1 MKEGSEMSGPNRK
14 LRRAI
19 EAQQRKAAKKEQP
32 VTMEELMRQRAML
45 QNMYDQ
51 RTHQAAQLEAAM
63 NYYKALAAA
72 LLVQIDQEEYVL
84 TPNTME
90 VMMSGVVQDVK
101 RTVAEDG
108 TVSLSL
114 VFVEDDEGYD
124 YDDDEDNVPEGGDLG
139 EEE

>member
-1 MKEGSEMSGPNRK
+1 M
-14 LRRAI
+14 
-19 EAQQRKAAKKEQP
+19 EAQQRKAAKKQQP
-32 VTMEELMRQRAML
+32 VSLEELMQQRAML
-45 QNMYDQ
+45 QSMYDQ
-51 RTHQAAQLEAAM
+51 RTYQVAQLEAAM

-84 TPNTME
+84 TPATMQ

-124 YDDDEDNVPEGGDLG
+124 YDDDEDNVPDGGDPG